1 MATSLFQGSHSDLPF
16 DRRAAVRHLKKAD
29 AKLAAVID
37 AVGPF
42 TLTLEGGQT
51 PFEALAESIVFQQLA
66 GKAAATILSRVVALF
81 APKKFPTPEDILL
94 TPDEKLRSAGLSG
107 SKTMAVKDL
116 AKKTLDGIVPELAD
130 LHAMEEEAIIE
141 RLTQVRGIGR
151 WTVEMMLMFRLGR
164 PDVLPVTDYGVRKGF
179 QKVFRTRDLPDPKR
193 MLAQAESW
201 RPYRSVAAWYL
212 WRVLDLEKDE
222 RGGRVAAKAAV
233 KKGASASSR
242 ARASK
247 KPRARVSRKSSRGPA
262 SSRKRRR

>member
-29 AKLAAVID
+29 EKLAAVID

-81 APKKFPTPEDILL
+81 APKKFPTPEDILV
-94 TPDEKLRSAGLSG
+94 TPDEKLRAAGLSG

-116 AKKTLDGIVPELAD
+116 AKKTLDGVVPELAD
-130 LHAMEEEAIIE
+130 LHAMGEEAIIE

-193 MLAQAESW
+193 MLAQAEAW
-201 RPYRSVAAWYL
+201 RPYRSVASWYL
-212 WRVLDLEKDE
+212 WRVLDLEKAE
-222 RGGRVAAKAAV
+222 PAGRSAAKAAV
-233 KKGASASSR
+233 KKASS
-242 ARASK
+242 ARATK
-247 KPRARVSRKSSRGPA
+247 KAVKPRARVSRKSSGRRA
-262 SSRKRRR
+262 SSRTRRR